1 MKQVFTSAGFLALG
15 AVSLHAY
22 DPEMTRQ
29 NTGHPWSISAVV
41 RAFYDDNVTTSPD
54 KTRINFAGASVE
66 PQDSLGLEVSPSIH
80 LNLPIEQT
88 FVSLGYVY
96 SLKWYEDRDPHD
108 TDQSHEFNGRLR
120 HQFSPRHDI
129 SVSDALVI
137 TSEPTVA
144 DRFGIVTAP
153 TRTDSDIL
161 HNRGSIEHNYGFTPK
176 FAVSLGYMN
185 NWYDYEQEDA
195 PGSFGSRSSLLDR
208 IEHLIRADL
217 RYQVNPTLV
226 GLVGYSFGIGEYT
239 GDGVIGFNPTTGAAI
254 PSDERD
260 VYSHYIYVGGDYDI
274 TAKLRASLRAGA
286 QFTDYHN
293 AGEDSVNP
301 YVDASASYIYAP
313 NSSATLGVLHTR
325 SATDLAGVDASGTP
339 TLDAEATAFYGRVS
353 HRILRNLTGS
363 LIAQYQMSEFNE
375 GLYDGENEDLFL
387 VGINFDYQFN
397 RHFSAEF
404 GYNFDML
411 DSDIQDTNGT
421 PFTNPNFGRDARSYD
436 RNRVY
441 IGLRATY

>member
-1 MKQVFTSAGFLALG
+1 MKHVFTSAGLLALG

-41 RAFYDDNVTTSPD
+41 RGFYDDNVTTAPD
-54 KTRINFAGASVE
+54 KTYVLTPTGVGVIK
-66 PQDSLGLEVSPSIH
+66 PQDSVGIELSPSIH

-88 FVSLGYVY
+88 FVSLGYTY

-120 HQFSPRHDI
+120 HQFSPRHDV
-129 SVSDALVI
+129 SVQNALVI

-144 DRFGIVTAP
+144 DRSGIVTAP
-153 TRTDSDIL
+153 TRTDGDIL
-161 HNRGSIEHNYGFTPK
+161 HNRGSIEDNFAFSQK

-185 NWYDYEQEDA
+185 NWYDYEQEG
-195 PGSFGSRSSLLDR
+195 PGSRSALLDR

-226 GLVGYSFGIGEYT
+226 GLIGYSFGIGDYT
-239 GDGVIGFNPTTGAAI
+239 GDDVIAVNPITGATVK
-254 PSDERD
+254 SDERD
-260 VYSHYIYVGGDYDI
+260 VYSHYLYIGGDYDI
-274 TAKLRASLRAGA
+274 TAKLRASLRVGG

-301 YVDASASYIYAP
+301 YLDASATYMYAP
-313 NSSATLGVLHTR
+313 GSSATLGVLHTR
-325 SATDLAGVDASGTP
+325 SATDVSAVDANGTP
-339 TLDAEATAFYGRVS
+339 TFDAESTAVYGKVT
-353 HRILRNLTGS
+353 HRILRDLTGS
-363 LIAQYQMSEFNE
+363 LIAQYQTSEFND
-375 GLYDGENEDLFL
+375 GFNDGENEDLFL
-387 VGINFDYQFN
+387 IGINFDYRFN
-397 RHFSAEF
+397 QHFSAEF
-404 GYNFDML
+404 GYNYDML
-411 DSDIQDTNGT
+411 ESDIKYSPGSG
-421 PFTNPNFGRDARSYD
+421 PNTGREARSYD